1 MIESFAN
8 QATEDIYDGI
18 NSTAARRLLPR
29 ELLKIAVRKLDQ
41 IDSAVVL
48 DDLRVPPGNRLER
61 LRADREGQHSIRIN
75 DKYRICFIWTES
87 GAVNVEIVDYH

>member
-48 DDLRVPPGNRLER
+48 DDLRVPPGSRLEL

>member
-48 DDLRVPPGNRLER
+48 DDLRVPPGNRLEL